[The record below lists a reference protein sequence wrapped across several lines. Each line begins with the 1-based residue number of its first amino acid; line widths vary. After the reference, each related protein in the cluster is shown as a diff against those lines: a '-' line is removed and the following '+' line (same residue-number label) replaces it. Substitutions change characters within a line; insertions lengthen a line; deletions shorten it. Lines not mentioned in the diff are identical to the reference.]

1 MNKDLFKDY
10 KNRTDLAKAVKECR
24 DNHIKFKIT
33 KSVVEG
39 YRYKLKE
46 DKENEQK
53 FMNLSSEWNVLNVVN
68 NLLTSE
74 YSLLESAKS
83 AILTLTSIPDSNE
96 ELISLLNI
104 VADDATINIGILH
117 KALSLVSP
125 DIESKINI
133 GTESADA
140 VVNNEVVKTD
150 FEQDDTITSDDIS
163 SEVADRFTKND
174 DVDKVEVKDTIKID
188 KDFDSEPV
196 KEIEE
201 LDTSNIEHLEH
212 FDELDFGD
220 VQWIEDKLAKITAS
234 KEFKDEEIEK
244 IAQALIN
251 TIVAVDYEPTKE
263 EKVLLAKVDKLK

>member
-74 YSLLESAKS
+74 YSLLESVKS

-133 GTESADA
+133 GTEAADA

-196 KEIEE
+196 KEVEE